1 MNLSNFK
8 VIPQSNVRKGEASL
22 EELKPLF
29 VPEVVKPDLVFDEE
43 KEKFFITLKFI
54 KEQVENQG
62 FTAITDGISTYLIRT
77 TEADINKDL
86 HPKFFRGNKTQY
98 ATSDYLRLL
107 TKDLGNDLFLHET
120 KIEDYQA
127 FLVSNDKTNPFYD
140 VKNAGLDKT
149 EDISDA
155 VVSVKFSE
163 NLPVDLK
170 IQTEVEI
177 PIEISE
183 NISAIIEKYNEE
195 NAERQSDLIEKV
207 ENYLTATETTSTEDS
222 FTYTSDLLDQPVE
235 NVENYM

>member
-1 MNLSNFK
+1 MQLSNFK

-29 VPEVVKPDLVFDEE
+29 VPEVVKPDLVFNTETE
-43 KEKFFITLKFI
+43 RFFITLKFI
-54 KEQVENQG
+54 KEQEENQG

-77 TEADINKDL
+77 LDTDANKDL

-127 FLVSNDKTNPFYD
+127 FLVSNDKVNPFYD
-140 VKNAGLDKT
+140 AKNAGLPYDTIETVDYSQNNPIT
-149 EDISDA
+149 ETENEV
-155 VVSVKFSE
+155 VVS
-163 NLPVDLK
+163 
-170 IQTEVEI
+170 
-177 PIEISE
+177 
-183 NISAIIEKYNEE
+183 
-195 NAERQSDLIEKV
+195 
-207 ENYLTATETTSTEDS
+207 TTTNDTSGE

-235 NVENYM
+235 ENVEEPSLF

>member
-1 MNLSNFK
+1 MQLSNFK

-29 VPEVVKPDLVFDEE
+29 VPEVIKPDLVFNTETE
-43 KEKFFITLKFI
+43 RFFITLKFI
-54 KEQVENQG
+54 KEQEENQG

-77 TEADINKDL
+77 LDTDVNKDL

-120 KIEDYQA
+120 KIENYQA
-127 FLVSNDKTNPFYD
+127 FLVSNENISPFPPKELKEKGYENFGT
-140 VKNAGLDKT
+140 VNNV

-155 VVSVKFSE
+155 VVSVEFSE
-163 NLPVDLK
+163 NPPVDLE
-170 IQTEVEI
+170 IQTEDFI
-177 PIEISE
+177 PTVSE
-183 NISAIIEKYNEE
+183 SVSAIIEKTNEE
-195 NAERQSDLIEKV
+195 
-207 ENYLTATETTSTEDS
+207 T

-235 NVENYM
+235 ENVEEPSLF